1 MSKTIG
7 LQRGATLVVALI
19 MLVLLTLFA
28 VSAMNTSIVNLK
40 VVGNMQSRSEAL
52 AAAQQAIETV
62 LSTTQFVADPN
73 NAVINPCGAANT
85 LCTDVTGDGVPEYT
99 TVLNPK
105 PSCVEGWVVPVSKL
119 DLTSTEQL
127 SCAAGQQQQFGVIG
141 STSGAS
147 LCADTT
153 WDITA
158 QTGSTSTATTV
169 TVSQGVL
176 IRVSADDLAARC
188 S

>member
-1 MSKTIG
+1 VSKTIR

-62 LSTTQFVADPN
+62 LSTTQFVSDPN

-85 LCTDVTGDGVPEYT
+85 LCTDVTGDGIPEYT

-105 PSCVEGWVVPVSKL
+105 PSCIEGRLLRVSEL
-119 DLTSTEQL
+119 NLSNSEDL
-127 SCAAGQQQQFGVIG
+127 SCAAGQQQQFGVLG
-141 STSGAS
+141 STSGVS
-147 LCADTT
+147 LCANTM

-169 TVSQGVL
+169 TVSQGVST
-176 IRVSADDLAARC
+176 RVTADDLAAVC

>member
-1 MSKTIG
+1 VSKTIR

-52 AAAQQAIETV
+52 AAAQASIEQV
-62 LSTTQFVADPN
+62 LSTTQFIADPN

-85 LCTDVTGDGVPEYT
+85 LCTDVTGDGIPEYT

-105 PSCVEGWVVPVSKL
+105 PSCIEGRLLRVSEL
-119 DLTSTEQL
+119 NLSNSEDL
-127 SCAAGQQQQFGVIG
+127 SCAAGQQQQFGVLG
-141 STSGAS
+141 STSGVS
-147 LCADTT
+147 LCANTM

-158 QTGSTSTATTV
+158 QTGSTSTGTTV
-169 TVSQGVL
+169 TLSQGVST
-176 IRVSADDLAARC
+176 RVTADDLAAVC

>member
-1 MSKTIG
+1 MSRTIG

-28 VSAMNTSIVNLK
+28 VSAMNTSMVNLK
-40 VVGNMQSRSEAL
+40 VVGNMQSRSGAL
-52 AAAQQAIETV
+52 AAAQQTIETV

-73 NAVINPCGAANT
+73 NAIINPCGAPNT
-85 LCTDVTGDGVPEYT
+85 LCTDVTGDGTPEYT

-105 PSCVEGWVVPVSKL
+105 PSCIEGRALKVSEL
-119 DLTSTEQL
+119 NLSNPEDL
-127 SCAAGQQQQFGVIG
+127 SCAAGQQQQFGVANSG
-141 STSGAS
+141 SGDS
-147 LCADTT
+147 LCAITM

-158 QTGSTSTATTV
+158 QASSVSTATTV
-169 TVSQGVL
+169 GVSQG
-176 IRVSADDLAARC
+176 ISTRVTADDLAARC

>member
-1 MSKTIG
+1 VSKMIQT
-7 LQRGATLVVALI
+7 QRGATLVVALI
-19 MLVLLTLFA
+19 MLVWLTLFA

-40 VVGNMQSRSEAL
+40 VVGNMQERSGAL
-52 AAAQQAIETV
+52 AATQQAIETV
-62 LSTTQFVADPN
+62 ISTTQFVSDPN

-99 TVLNPK
+99 TVLDPK
-105 PSCVEGWVVPVSKL
+105 PSCIEGWVVPVSKL
-119 DLTSTEQL
+119 DMNDIEQL
-127 SCAAGQQQQFGVIG
+127 SCAKGVVQNFGALG
-141 STSGAS
+141 STSSPS

-158 QTGSTSTATTV
+158 KTSSTSSATAV
-169 TVSQGVL
+169 GVSQGVS
-176 IRVSADDLAARC
+176 IRVSADDLAAHC